1 MDVNFEYYKVF
12 YYVAKYQNFTKAAKV
27 LGSSQPNITREMN
40 CLEEE
45 TGCTLFIRTNRGV
58 RLTPEGESLYAHVSA
73 AMGQFQ
79 AAEDEMAENLSL
91 EHGSIAIGASETAL
105 NIFRLRDDADDRRAP
120 SLRGPPHALP
130 GDSDRRKDLH
140 GPGQPGADPL

>member
-58 RLTPEGESLYAHVSA
+58 RLTPPDPRGGKPLRS
-73 AMGQFQ
+73 
-79 AAEDEMAENLSL
+79 
-91 EHGSIAIGASETAL
+91 
-105 NIFRLRDDADDRRAP
+105 RLRR
-120 SLRGPPHALP
+120 
-130 GDSDRRKDLH
+130 H
-140 GPGQPGADPL
+140 GPVSGGRGRNGREPEP